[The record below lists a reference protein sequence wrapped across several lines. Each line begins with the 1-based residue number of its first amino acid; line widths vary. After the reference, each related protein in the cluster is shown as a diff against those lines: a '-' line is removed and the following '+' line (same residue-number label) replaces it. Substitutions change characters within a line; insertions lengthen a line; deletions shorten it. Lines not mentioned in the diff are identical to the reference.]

1 MDAIIYNYFKKMS
14 VAMLSIVLLSC
25 SETELKEDISTDH
38 LAGIGAVQEVN
49 AQVVQFDLSY
59 DVPEG
64 YKVAFE
70 VYVINP
76 FKIEGGVLVKKEDCS
91 PILTGITDGKG
102 QYQMSRMISE
112 KVKDL
117 YVYTSYAGVPALL
130 YGEIVNGVVTP
141 YEVDLTSESANGS
154 VETKATSVYPYTTL
168 GSWNY
173 LGKPDYI
180 SKTEKINSKLLRT
193 INSTFPEWKKA
204 KADYIQ
210 CADIHINTSTELYIS
225 MVSEGSFFDN
235 VLGYFTYEGDITK
248 VDPNTIKEYVAFPR
262 ANIIQLLPGGLK
274 AGEMVKLKYYDA
286 TGASFD
292 KFPAGTSIG
301 WILRSDGYNVF
312 NRTIGQG
319 FFRFYSYSEWNPEK
333 TNKDHTVVFAQDKN
347 VIIGFEDLPNE
358 WLGLL
363 KGDSDCNDV
372 VFKVTAQN
380 PDAITYGMKEINE
393 PEEEDIVTTEEVDG
407 IQPLANLIAVPA
419 NDEFWEDLLV
429 ATSSTLIRSSSSS
442 NSNTYPDIIGIH
454 EEFIIA
460 NSETMKSL
468 IVVDGSKYR
477 TFVKTTIRKIDGEEA
492 ATKAEEKKPFVKTTI
507 RRCSIDMDDTA
518 EYSMRSSSTTVNGT
532 PQSEVAEAII
542 DYINA
547 SKDKLEDNKTIRVI
561 VEMEFDPVPENIFL
575 NELPLAPYTLFIG
588 E

>member
-1 MDAIIYNYFKKMS
+1 MDTVIYNYFKKMS
-14 VAMLSIVLLSC
+14 VAMLSIVLVSC

-38 LAGIGAVQEVN
+38 LGGIGAVQEVN

-70 VYVINP
+70 IYVENP
-76 FKIEGGVLVKKEDCS
+76 FKEEGGMLVKKEDCS

-102 QYQMSRMISE
+102 RYQMSRMISE

-117 YVYTSYAGVPALL
+117 YVYSSYAGVPALL
-130 YGEIVNGVVTP
+130 YGEIINGVVAP
-141 YEVDLTSESANGS
+141 YAVELTNENKNSN
-154 VETKATSVYPYTTL
+154 VETKATSVYPYKAL
-168 GSWNY
+168 GGWNY

-180 SKTEKINSKLLRT
+180 FQSEKICSKLLRT
-193 INSTFPEWKKA
+193 INNSFPEWRKA
-204 KADYIQ
+204 NADYVQ
-210 CADIHINTSTELYIS
+210 CADIHINASTELYVS
-225 MVSEGSFFDN
+225 MVSSGSLFDN
-235 VLGYFTYEGDITK
+235 VLGYFTYEGDISK

-262 ANIIQLLPGGLK
+262 ANIIQLLPSGLK
-274 AGEMVKLKYYDA
+274 AGEMVKLKYYDE

-292 KFPAGTSIG
+292 QFPAGVSIG
-301 WILRSDGYNVF
+301 WILRSNGYNIF

-358 WLGLL
+358 WMGLL
-363 KGDSDCNDV
+363 KGDGDCNDV
-372 VFKVTAQN
+372 MFKVTAQN
-380 PDAITYGMKEINE
+380 PDAISYGMKEIEE
-393 PEEEDIVTTEEVDG
+393 PEDEDIIITEEVDG
-407 IQPLANLIAVPA
+407 IQPLANLISIPE
-419 NDEFWEDLLV
+419 NDGFWEDLLV
-429 ATSSTLIRSSSSS
+429 ATSSTLIRSASST
-442 NSNTYPDIIGIH
+442 NSNIYPDIIGVH

-460 NSETMKSL
+460 NSATMKSL

-477 TFVKTTIRKIDGEEA
+477 TFVKTTIRKIDEEEA
-492 ATKAEEKKPFVKTTI
+492 ATRAEEKKPFVKTTI
-507 RRCSIDMDDTA
+507 RRCSIDMDDA
-518 EYSMRSSSTTVNGT
+518 VEYSMRSSSTTVNGI
-532 PQSEVAEAII
+532 PQNEVAEAII

-547 SKDKLEDNKTIRVI
+547 SKDKLDDNKTIRVI
-561 VEMEFDPVPENIFL
+561 VDMEFDPVPENIFL